1 MLLLSQY
8 NKAEDSSSS
17 NKIELSNEKNTV
29 NVSDNQETYSIESTN
44 DTNIENIGVHSI
56 EIKNSQVVISVD
68 SFTQRIVINENLY
81 TRISVYD
88 LEKREYFDN
97 TVNTPNCTVSYEG
110 KEYNVYLADKDIKL
124 RLQRSILYVEINDFS
139 LLIRLYV
146 IKVFYFLLILLISLL
161 FQRISI
167 LLNVIKNIH

>member
-29 NVSDNQETYSIESTN
+29 NVSDNQETNSIKSTN

-97 TVNTPNCTVSYEG
+97 
-110 KEYNVYLADKDIKL
+110 L
-124 RLQRSILYVEINDFS
+124 RAL
-139 LLIRLYV
+139 
-146 IKVFYFLLILLISLL
+146 
-161 FQRISI
+161 
-167 LLNVIKNIH
+167 